1 MTRRNQTLRL
11 IATLVVLVGTLV
23 SLLAPAIPAQ
33 AQEDANPAARPP
45 EFPIEILF
53 EDRYFLFDRE
63 IPINPEGLF
72 EVGRQEDLTFY
83 AETAEGPHDRLFV
96 SSASNQETVARYLP
110 EIPVSADGTTPADVC
125 PAQPQEFGD
134 LQSGEGVYAYA
145 GSEPD
150 VPVDGLASIASTA
163 DGFTVYADA
172 AQQPPL
178 ELLMDTGSDL
188 VRFILLDD
196 QGRPPVLG
204 ETLQFQGLLFAF
216 ERDAAGTVDP
226 ATLAPFGCAGP
237 FPVSAPVDQVD
248 AGAVD
253 QLYATV
259 GARLFAYRATDEA
272 AVATPAPDS
281 GVVADATPPED
292 EKVETGVTE
301 TESAGT
307 SVTDVSQSAE
317 TATPEEGALPL
328 EVVLEGARFGL
339 DRPVPVDPA
348 GLRQVGEDDGVLLF
362 AIADQPPFD
371 RLYGASDIAV
381 GRRGRYLA
389 EQPVGPDGVPSPE
402 GTCQSET
409 ANFTMLEVGDAR
421 YVYAGPE
428 PDLTTDQLQVVLQTG
443 EDQPV
448 YAETT
453 AEPFPELYFESDGTL
468 NRFIL
473 LDDRGV
479 PQTIDESIV
488 FAGQNFAFD
497 RDATGEADPSAL
509 SRVGCVGPFS
519 ARADQDAAAN
529 LDHLFVILN
538 DTTPRLLAFTAVG
551 PAAGTATAAPEAPV
565 VPTVAPAQEPTETPV
580 PPTETPIP
588 PTETPIPPTETPIPP
603 TETPVPPTATLVP
616 TETPIAP
623 TETPIP
629 PTETPIPPTETP
641 IPATETPVPPT
652 ETPVPA
658 LETVA
663 AATPAPTET
672 PIPQETAAPLASP
685 AAPVTDAVPTP
696 LVLATVEPPPTPVSE
711 IPLDA
716 PPPIPAELPQ
726 EIEVQ
731 GIRYSFDLQVD
742 VETQSLVQVD
752 VVQTPETTLNIFV
765 SPDDQSDPNGP
776 VARLYAASVGTGV
789 VARYLSESPISSTG
803 TFDITAACSAEAN
816 SQTFSTTIDNQRYT
830 YTFASIETSLSV
842 EELRTTTLAALGNI
856 PLAEDGREILM
867 RAE

>member
-1 MTRRNQTLRL
+1 MTRRNRTLRL
-11 IATLVVLVGTLV
+11 IVTLVVLAGTLV

-33 AQEDANPAARPP
+33 GQEDANPAARPP

-63 IPINPEGLF
+63 IPITPEGLI
-72 EVGRQEDLTFY
+72 EVGRQEDLTFS

-96 SSASNQETVARYLP
+96 SAASNQETVARYLP
-110 EIPVSADGTTPADVC
+110 EIPTGADGDATANAC
-125 PAQPQEFGD
+125 PVQPQEFGD

-163 DGFTVYADA
+163 EGFTVYADA
-172 AQQPPL
+172 AKQPPL
-178 ELLMDTGSDL
+178 DLLMDTGSDL
-188 VRFILLDD
+188 VRFVLLDE

-216 ERDAAGTVDP
+216 DGDAAGTVDP

-272 AVATPAPDS
+272 AVGTPAPES
-281 GVVADATPPED
+281 SVVAEATQPAAATD
-292 EKVETGVTE
+292 ETIVAE
-301 TESAGT
+301 TEPAGT
-307 SVTDVSQSAE
+307 AQVDIPEGDE
-317 TATPEEGALPL
+317 TTVAQEGTLPL

-348 GLRQVGEDDGVLLF
+348 ALQRVGEDNGVQLF
-362 AIADQPPFD
+362 ALASGPPFD
-371 RLYGASDIAV
+371 RLYGAADIAA
-381 GRRGRYLA
+381 GRPGRYLA

-402 GTCQSET
+402 GTCLADT
-409 ANFTMLEVGDAR
+409 ANFTMLDVGDAR

-479 PQTIDESIV
+479 PQTIGESIV

-519 ARADQDAAAN
+519 ARADQDAAEN

-551 PAAGTATAAPEAPV
+551 AAAATATAAPEAPV
-565 VPTVAPAQEPTETPV
+565 VPTVAPAQE
-580 PPTETPIP
+580 
-588 PTETPIPPTETPIPP
+588 PTETPIPP

-623 TETPIP
+623 TVTPIP

-672 PIPQETAAPLASP
+672 PIPQ
-685 AAPVTDAVPTP
+685 
-696 LVLATVEPPPTPVSE
+696 
-711 IPLDA
+711 
-716 PPPIPAELPQ
+716 
-726 EIEVQ
+726 
-731 GIRYSFDLQVD
+731 
-742 VETQSLVQVD
+742 
-752 VVQTPETTLNIFV
+752 
-765 SPDDQSDPNGP
+765 
-776 VARLYAASVGTGV
+776 
-789 VARYLSESPISSTG
+789 
-803 TFDITAACSAEAN
+803 
-816 SQTFSTTIDNQRYT
+816 
-830 YTFASIETSLSV
+830 
-842 EELRTTTLAALGNI
+842 
-856 PLAEDGREILM
+856 
-867 RAE
+867 

>member
-1 MTRRNQTLRL
+1 MTRRNRTLRL
-11 IATLVVLVGTLV
+11 IVTLVVLAGTLV

-63 IPINPEGLF
+63 IPITPEGLI

-96 SSASNQETVARYLP
+96 SSASSQETVARYLP
-110 EIPVSADGTTPADVC
+110 EIPTGADGNATANAC

-134 LQSGEGVYAYA
+134 LQNGEGVYAYA

-163 DGFTVYADA
+163 EGFTVYADA

-178 ELLMDTGSDL
+178 DLLMDTGSDL
-188 VRFILLDD
+188 VRFVLLDD

-204 ETLQFQGLLFAF
+204 ETLQFQGLPFAF
-216 ERDAAGTVDP
+216 EGDAAGTVDP

-237 FPVSAPVDQVD
+237 FSVSAPVDQVD

-253 QLYATV
+253 ELYATV
-259 GARLFAYRATDEA
+259 GTRLFAYRATNQV

-281 GVVADATPPED
+281 GVVVDATPPED
-292 EKVETGVTE
+292 ETVETGVTE
-301 TESAGT
+301 TEPAGT

-317 TATPEEGALPL
+317 TATSEEGALPL

-362 AIADQPPFD
+362 AIADRPPFD
-371 RLYGASDIAV
+371 RVYGASDITV
-381 GRRGRYLA
+381 GRPSRYLA
-389 EQPVGPDGVPSPE
+389 EQPVGPDGIPSPE
-402 GTCQSET
+402 GTCLSET
-409 ANFTMLEVGDAR
+409 ANFTMFDVGEAR

-448 YAETT
+448 YAETA

-488 FAGQNFAFD
+488 FADQNFAFD

-519 ARADQDAAAN
+519 ARADQDAAEN

-551 PAAGTATAAPEAPV
+551 PAAATATAAPEAPV

-588 PTETPIPPTETPIPP
+588 PT
-603 TETPVPPTATLVP
+603 ATLVP

-623 TETPIP
+623 TVTPIP

-742 VETQSLVQVD
+742 VETQSLVQID
-752 VVQTPETTLNIFV
+752 VVQTPDTTLNIFV
-765 SPDDQSDPNGP
+765 AADDQSDPNRP
-776 VARLYAASVGTGV
+776 A
-789 VARYLSESPISSTG
+789 
-803 TFDITAACSAEAN
+803 
-816 SQTFSTTIDNQRYT
+816 
-830 YTFASIETSLSV
+830 
-842 EELRTTTLAALGNI
+842 
-856 PLAEDGREILM
+856 
-867 RAE
+867 

>member
-1 MTRRNQTLRL
+1 MTRRNRTLRL
-11 IATLVVLVGTLV
+11 IATLVVLVVTLI

-33 AQEDANPAARPP
+33 AQEDANPVARPP

-63 IPINPEGLF
+63 IPITPEGLS

-96 SSASNQETVARYLP
+96 SSAPNQETVARYLP
-110 EIPVSADGTTPADVC
+110 EIPTGADGNATANAC

-163 DGFTVYADA
+163 EGFTVYADA
-172 AQQPPL
+172 AHQPPL
-178 ELLMDTGSDL
+178 DLLMDTGSDL

-301 TESAGT
+301 TELAGT
-307 SVTDVSQSAE
+307 SVTDVSQSDE

-362 AIADQPPFD
+362 AIADRPPFD
-371 RLYGASDIAV
+371 RVYGASDITV
-381 GRRGRYLA
+381 GRPGRYLA

-428 PDLTTDQLQVVLQTG
+428 PDLTTDQLQVVLETG

-479 PQTIDESIV
+479 PQTIGESIV
-488 FAGQNFAFD
+488 FAGQSFAFD
-497 RDATGEADPSAL
+497 RDATGEADPNAL
-509 SRVGCVGPFS
+509 ARVGCVGPFS
-519 ARADQDAAAN
+519 ARADQAATEN
-529 LDHLFVILN
+529 LQQLFVVLQ
-538 DTTPRLLAFTAVG
+538 DATPRLLAFTAV
-551 PAAGTATAAPEAPV
+551 APQEPV
-565 VPTVAPAQEPTETPV
+565 VPTVAPALEPTETL
-580 PPTETPIP
+580 IP
-588 PTETPIPPTETPIPP
+588 
-603 TETPVPPTATLVP
+603 
-616 TETPIAP
+616 P

-652 ETPVPA
+652 ATLVLTETPVPPT
-658 LETVA
+658 ETPIPPTDTPVPPTETPIPPTATPVPPVETIA

-672 PIPQETAAPLASP
+672 PVPQAQETVGPLASP
-685 AAPVTDAVPTP
+685 AAPAADVVPTP
-696 LVLATVEPPPTPVSE
+696 LVLATVEPPPTPVSD

-716 PPPIPAELPQ
+716 PPPIPAEMPR

-731 GIRYSFDLQVD
+731 GIRYSFDLEVD
-742 VETQSLVQVD
+742 VETQSLIQID
-752 VVQTPETTLNIFV
+752 VVQAPETTLNIFV
-765 SPDDQSDPNGP
+765 APDDQVDPEAP
-776 VARLYAASVGTGV
+776 AARVYAVSVGTGV
-789 VARYLSESPISSTG
+789 VARYVSEAPISSTG
-803 TFDITAACSAEAN
+803 AVAITTACSAEA
-816 SQTFSTTIDNQRYT
+816 STQTFSTTIENQRYT
-830 YTFASIETSLSV
+830 YTFASIETHVSI
-842 EELRTTTLAALGNI
+842 EELRTTTTAVLGSI
-856 PLAEDGREILM
+856 PLTE
-867 RAE
+867 